1 MHPDGTIEFINKM
14 NQLFNLEKIKIEVLA
29 PYINYTSEELVNK
42 TEIHLGIL
50 AITHSCTN
58 SNFPCNKCNSCR
70 KYHNFFNAYKKLRK
84 KEELLKPIK
93 IDGSNL

>member
-14 NQLFNLEKIKIEVLA
+14 NQVFNLEKIKIEVIA

-50 AITHSCTN
+50 AYYTFLYQFKFSMQ
-58 SNFPCNKCNSCR
+58 
-70 KYHNFFNAYKKLRK
+70 
-84 KEELLKPIK
+84 
-93 IDGSNL
+93 